1 MNLRQLRYVVATA
14 DHGTMTSAA
23 QALYVAQ
30 PALSRAVRELERELG
45 VELFARSGRGVVLTA
60 VGEQVVRQ
68 ARVALE
74 AVDAIEGLSVAR
86 ANGRGAELRIA
97 ATASLEPELT
107 GALIPR
113 FARDQPAVR
122 VRVIRCEGRE
132 AVAVALRAGRAD
144 LAVTDLPVPGDLVAH
159 PFEQREVVLISPPGL
174 RLREPVPPAALDG
187 MRLVLPARGSARR
200 AEIDGLL
207 GRLGARPVPA
217 VESDE
222 RGSWLGW
229 VRAGM
234 GSLLWYRNQLEDTEG
249 LAVRSFLPPI
259 TRKIGL
265 VHAHRQLSPVA
276 RDFLAFAKENIRES
290 KPRETRPRQT
300 QPRQSQPRESKPR
313 ETRPREI
320 TSRDTKARAPRA
332 RHADASDRHA

>member
-1 MNLRQLRYVVATA
+1 MAYGRGMNLRQLRYVVATA

-45 VELFARSGRGVVLTA
+45 VELFARSGRGVVLTS
-60 VGEQVVRQ
+60 VGEQVVQQ

-86 ANGRGAELRIA
+86 ANGRPGAELRIA
-97 ATASLEPELT
+97 TTTSLEPELT
-107 GALIPR
+107 GRLIPR

-122 VRVIRCEGRE
+122 IRVVRCEDRDQVAA
-132 AVAVALRAGRAD
+132 AVRAGRAD
-144 LAVTDLPVPGDLVAH
+144 LALAELPVPGDMAAH
-159 PFEQREVVLISPPGL
+159 PFEQREVVLISPPAL
-174 RLREPVPPAALDG
+174 RVREPVPPTALDG

-200 AEIDGLL
+200 AEIDGML
-207 GRLGARPVPA
+207 RRIGATPVAA

-234 GSLLWYRNQLEDTEG
+234 GSLLWYRNQLDDTEG
-249 LAVRSFLPPI
+249 VVVRSFMPPI
-259 TRKIGL
+259 TRMIGF
-265 VHAHRQLSPVA
+265 VHAHRQLPPAA
-276 RDFLAFAKENIRES
+276 RDFLAFAKE
-290 KPRETRPRQT
+290 TA
-300 QPRQSQPRESKPR
+300 
-313 ETRPREI
+313 
-320 TSRDTKARAPRA
+320 RD
-332 RHADASDRHA
+332 HH

>member
-68 ARVALE
+68 ARVALD
-74 AVDAIEGLSVAR
+74 AVDAIEGLSVSR

-107 GALIPR
+107 GRLIPR

-122 VRVIRCEGRE
+122 VRVIRCDGRE
-132 AVAVALRAGRAD
+132 SVAAALRAGRAD
-144 LAVTDLPVPGDLVAH
+144 LAVTDLPVPGDLAAH

-174 RLREPVPPAALDG
+174 RLREPLPLTALDG

-200 AEIDGLL
+200 AEIDAILD
-207 GRLGARPVPA
+207 RVGAKPVPA

-222 RGSWLGW
+222 RGAWLGW

-234 GSLLWYRNQLEDTEG
+234 GSLLWYRNQLEDTGG
-249 LAVRSFLPPI
+249 LAVRSFMPPI
-259 TRKIGL
+259 TRLIGL
-265 VHAHRQLSPVA
+265 VHAHRQLPPVA
-276 RDFLAFAKENIRES
+276 RDFLAFAKETARES
-290 KPRETRPRQT
+290 RV
-300 QPRQSQPRESKPR
+300 
-313 ETRPREI
+313 
-320 TSRDTKARAPRA
+320 RDHP
-332 RHADASDRHA
+332 

>member
-45 VELFARSGRGVVLTA
+45 VELFARSGRGVVLTP

-68 ARVALE
+68 ARIALD

-97 ATASLEPELT
+97 TTATLEPELT
-107 GALIPR
+107 GRLIPR

-122 VRVIRCEGRE
+122 VRVVRCPGRE
-132 AVAVALRAGRAD
+132 SVAAALRSGRAE
-144 LAVTDLPVPGDLVAH
+144 LAVTDLPVPGDLAAH
-159 PFEQREVVLISPPGL
+159 PFEQREVVLISPLGL
-174 RLREPVPPAALDG
+174 RLREPVPLTALDG
-187 MRLVLPARGSARR
+187 MRLVLPAKGSARR
-200 AEIDGLL
+200 AEIDAMLSKI
-207 GRLGARPVPA
+207 GARPVPA

-234 GSLLWYRNQLEDTEG
+234 GSLLWYRNQLDDTEG
-249 LAVRSFLPPI
+249 LAVRSFMPPI
-259 TRKIGL
+259 TRLIGL
-265 VHAHRQLSPVA
+265 VHAHRPLAPVA
-276 RDFLAFAKENIRES
+276 RDFLAFAKE
-290 KPRETRPRQT
+290 
-300 QPRQSQPRESKPR
+300 
-313 ETRPREI
+313 
-320 TSRDTKARAPRA
+320 TSRDRA
-332 RHADASDRHA
+332 

>member
-68 ARVALE
+68 ARVALD
-74 AVDAIEGLSVAR
+74 AIDAIEGLSVSR
-86 ANGRGAELRIA
+86 ANGRGSELRIA
-97 ATASLEPELT
+97 STSSLEPELT
-107 GALIPR
+107 GRLIPR

-132 AVAVALRAGRAD
+132 QVAGAIRSGRAD
-144 LAVTDLPVPGDLVAH
+144 LALTDLPVPGDLAAH
-159 PFEQREVVLISPPGL
+159 PFEQREVVLISPPAL
-174 RLREPVPPAALDG
+174 KVRDPVPLSALDG
-187 MRLVLPARGSARR
+187 MRLVLPSRGSARR
-200 AEIDGLL
+200 AELDSMLERI
-207 GRLGARPVPA
+207 GATPVAA

-222 RGSWLGW
+222 RGAWLGC
-229 VRAGM
+229 VRSGK
-234 GSLLWYRNQLEDTEG
+234 GSLLWYRNQIDDTEG
-249 LAVRSFLPPI
+249 LVVRSFMPPL
-259 TRKIGL
+259 TRLIGL

-276 RDFLAFAKENIRES
+276 RDFLAFAKEA
-290 KPRETRPRQT
+290 
-300 QPRQSQPRESKPR
+300 
-313 ETRPREI
+313 
-320 TSRDTKARAPRA
+320 SRG
-332 RHADASDRHA
+332 

>member
-45 VELFARSGRGVVLTA
+45 VELFARSGRGVVLTP

-68 ARVALE
+68 ARVALDAIE
-74 AVDAIEGLSVAR
+74 AIEGLSVSR

-107 GALIPR
+107 GRLIPR

-132 AVAVALRAGRAD
+132 SVAAALRAGRAD
-144 LAVTDLPVPGDLVAH
+144 LAVTDLPVPGDLAAH
-159 PFEQREVVLISPPGL
+159 PLEQREVVLISPPGL
-174 RLREPVPPAALDG
+174 KLREPVPPAALDG
-187 MRLVLPARGSARR
+187 LRLVLPARGSAKR
-200 AEIDGLL
+200 AEIDAILD
-207 GRLGARPVPA
+207 RVGARPVPVA
-217 VESDE
+217 ESDE
-222 RGSWLGW
+222 RGAWLGW

-234 GSLLWYRNQLEDTEG
+234 GSLLWYRNQLDDTQG
-249 LAVRSFLPPI
+249 LAVRSFMPPI
-259 TRKIGL
+259 TRLIGL
-265 VHAHRQLSPVA
+265 VHAHRQLPPVA
-276 RDFLAFAKENIRES
+276 RDFLAFAKEAARES
-290 KPRETRPRQT
+290 RV
-300 QPRQSQPRESKPR
+300 
-313 ETRPREI
+313 
-320 TSRDTKARAPRA
+320 RD
-332 RHADASDRHA
+332 HS